1 MISAS
6 IPTSSMSSL
15 ASAAASVSPDFDP
28 AAWQTEM
35 AQQRRPCAADD
46 ERPPVSKHRRRDRED
61 WARGKQPI
69 IHGLCSSR
77 MVESLSSGRGSSIG
91 SAVKRPPG
99 QSRSPYKCRRSLR
112 LAFPPSRWAH
122 HNAIHV
128 LSALDR
134 RRKGFSRGKSLPDKY
149 LQFGAATLDSS
160 LKRQAVDGRV
170 KPGQDENARERGLSA
185 GSEKLTSITFPLRN
199 AEAGAMILPVAT
211 KSPRL
216 ASRGE
221 DGRARGHLWR
231 LRHGAAEE
239 RIFLVESVVTH

>member
-1 MISAS
+1 MLVADGRIALVGSRLVDWERGEKTARPISFS
-6 IPTSSMSSL
+6 EQMP
-15 ASAAASVSPDFDP
+15 PQP
-28 AAWQTEM
+28 A
-35 AQQRRPCAADD
+35 
-46 ERPPVSKHRRRDRED
+46 
-61 WARGKQPI
+61 
-69 IHGLCSSR
+69 
-77 MVESLSSGRGSSIG
+77 IG
-91 SAVKRPPG
+91 
-99 QSRSPYKCRRSLR
+99 
-112 LAFPPSRWAH
+112 FPSSRWAH

-221 DGRARGHLWR
+221 DGRGRGHLWR